1 MSVDNADGNGP
12 ESRRHPRFYFKDGNT
27 IFMLKS
33 ADHPDGILYRLH
45 SGLLAHRATFFA
57 SLFALPRHMGCA
69 QEILSEGT
77 TDDNP
82 IELPYGLVMVDF
94 DHLLTYLFTGPSMY
108 PNTEAFL
115 VSVMKLSA
123 MFEIADGM
131 HYTIREFTLRGD
143 GVHPALQFEL
153 ARCFGIDD
161 WLEPAFR
168 RLMKMS
174 IIDLDSSHVAQI
186 GHSGYYWLTRSKT
199 QIQELRTKIAFHVPP
214 IVNSVDCDTPGTC
227 GVAWTREWEERVRQ
241 LIHHPS
247 QPISC
252 LDLLDQL
259 RNTHIPGLCDA
270 CQDLTVTWLWGA
282 QSFTREERL
291 VDEAVEA
298 LKLLQAEEPLRAA
311 LRASVE
317 ALRKSV
323 GLKTA

>member
-1 MSVDNADGNGP
+1 MSVDNADGNNGP
-12 ESRRHPRFYFKDGNT
+12 ESRRHPQFYFTDGNT
-27 IFMLKS
+27 VFMLKS

-57 SLFALPRHMGCA
+57 SLFALPRHLGCT
-69 QEILSEGT
+69 QEILTEGT

-82 IELPYGLVMVDF
+82 IELPYGLMMVDF

-153 ARCFGIDD
+153 ARCFDIDD

-186 GHSGYYWLTRSKT
+186 GHSGFYWLARLKT
-199 QIQELRTKIAFHVPP
+199 QVQELRTKIAFHVPP
-214 IVNSVDCDTPGTC
+214 IVTANCST
-227 GVAWTREWEERVRQ
+227 E
-241 LIHHPS
+241 
-247 QPISC
+247 
-252 LDLLDQL
+252 
-259 RNTHIPGLCDA
+259 
-270 CQDLTVTWLWGA
+270 GA
-282 QSFTREERL
+282 
-291 VDEAVEA
+291 D
-298 LKLLQAEEPLRAA
+298 
-311 LRASVE
+311 
-317 ALRKSV
+317 
-323 GLKTA
+323 